1 MHKQYLYHILVVNTD
16 KNTTFIMISKPTIIS
31 KETIVKNQHGEKVS
45 CSTSS

>member
-31 KETIVKNQHGEKVS
+31 TIEQTDGR
-45 CSTSS
+45 STSVSDHH